1 LIPPEFL
8 KYWTQER
15 KACNLANGIDILNPW
30 EINIRRRTM
39 FVIRNEQMEAFRAAF
54 IGEFENRMLRHLRSV
69 FPDQTLSINDQRL
82 HELIRSGID
91 NSKKYGMK
99 MEGDIRRYLEC
110 SVSYG
115 WDYDTDPN
123 FRWAGEI
130 LHDEG
135 MDGETKMD
143 IIEQHEAE
151 L

>member
-1 LIPPEFL
+1 
-8 KYWTQER
+8 
-15 KACNLANGIDILNPW
+15 LANGIDILNPW

-110 SVSYG
+110 SVSMG
-115 WDYDTDPN
+115 
-123 FRWAGEI
+123 
-130 LHDEG
+130 L
-135 MDGETKMD
+135 
-143 IIEQHEAE
+143 
-151 L
+151 